1 MRRKKWI
8 LAVLAVAVM
17 AAAVAK
23 AWFVEPI
30 ARIEPLKE
38 VTDLSEEW
46 IVKSGSLPRGKW
58 SITTGF
64 RRMIQRI
71 WSLP

>member
-1 MRRKKWI
+1 MRRKNGSWT
-8 LAVLAVAVM
+8 VLAVAVM

-46 IVKSGSLPRGKW
+46 IVKVEVSRVRGNGVSLPDSEG
-58 SITTGF
+58 
-64 RRMIQRI
+64 
-71 WSLP
+71 